1 MRLEQ
6 GKVISD
12 RYEIQEQLGS
22 GGMAIVYRALDLKL
36 DRFVTLKVMREDLEE
51 GFIERFYK
59 EAQSV
64 ASLSHT
70 NIVKVY
76 DYGEDSGIHYIVMEY
91 VDGTTLKDLIVKKAP
106 FDEESTLGVA
116 VQIASGL
123 LHAHKND
130 VIHRDIKPQN
140 ILVTHD
146 GSVKIAD
153 FGIARAAKVSTLTSN
168 ANSMGSVHYFSP
180 EQARGGFV
188 DHKSDIYSLGVT
200 MFEMAT
206 GKLPYNGETAVAIAL
221 KHINDPFPNPQELNT
236 DISDNL
242 KHIIDKSTEKSSNR
256 RYVAIEDMYRD
267 MKKTI
272 NNVDLDTPSFEDS
285 PTVVISKEDREAIRK
300 QEQSYKAKMRNNPQ
314 KNNTQK
320 STEDEYGPYDDKNNN
335 RKVMIAAFSTA
346 AVFIAII
353 TMASFLIFNH
363 FRPVHPPDIV
373 GLTVDHAMQIAQPLN
388 LDVATIAREYSE
400 EYEAGI
406 IMHQQ
411 PSPDRTLPR
420 GESIHVVVSRG
431 SAFFPMPNV
440 INDLATDVT
449 NHLQTLVFEII
460 EESYNDVNLPAGLV
474 IQTIPPAGT
483 LISHEQTVTIYVSLG
498 PDNSHFPMPNLWAM
512 SETMAVEKL
521 QDLGLIVGHITRSPS
536 PFYTEGSIFGQSIS
550 PGEEVMAGDIVEL
563 TISTGVT
570 IPTPTPTPTPA
581 PTPTPT
587 PEPADP
593 PATITAS
600 DTSSAVVTTQVRHST
615 LSIAL
620 WEISTETE
628 SVHLRVY
635 KRPEGGALN
644 MIVNYPVNIGQ
655 FPLPLPI
662 SGTGRAEYLVFSVD
676 ENGAETLRSRTNVD
690 FTLPNV

>member
-1 MRLEQ
+1 LRLEQ

>member
-300 QEQSYKAKMRNNPQ
+300 QEQSYKAKMRSNPQ

-320 STEDEYGPYDDKNNN
+320 SNEDEYGPYDDKNNN